1 MSRVA
6 HSRRLWIELL
16 LVALLTAVALFIRT
30 FQLQTFPPGLYID
43 EAAYALDALSV
54 LDGDFAVFFP
64 RNNGREPFFIYV
76 LALVF
81 SQLGSTAYTVR
92 LTAAICGSLTVAT
105 SYWMVREM
113 FKFGGYFR
121 SARWYAAWTALFLTF
136 SYWHISLSRLGFRA
150 ITLPLVTTVAFA
162 LMWHTWRRLRDGT
175 GLPWSWAIATGAALG
190 LTVYT
195 YTAGRMAPFL
205 FLAIGMITLIFAHH
219 LSMDRGRV
227 IKVTLL
233 IVASML
239 VAMTPLISYFVTH
252 PAAFSEHAAMVS
264 VFSNEFTDDGPIV
277 AILKNSAKMAL
288 FFVTEPDKNP
298 RHNPAQIPAFDPLLA
313 LWLAAGIGIAIIQ
326 WRKLPSLFSLLW
338 FLCFLAPAL
347 LSAEGMPHS
356 LRAIG
361 LLPIVYVLPLI
372 AMGWTTTRTPPRF
385 DSIVR
390 WLPLPFLLI
399 SGILGVNSYYSVID
413 EPDRF
418 AAPFFVK
425 FWELSLS
432 LQDNPDDTVWVLPL
446 PPGEDLTDHRLY
458 TTEFGLRDPNVLVTI
473 PLDEAT
479 LPTDLARLTEGKRVV
494 NVLRTYGE
502 EGLTYYDTRF
512 MDPKGRL
519 DLHLRRNTDAPITQG
534 EWTGIPY
541 TSYPLIES
549 PDFELPE
556 TGEPTDILFGDLVRL
571 TAANIGVTAASES
584 TIDDSEETAGPG
596 GGELVQDVAHI
607 ANDQSAWVVLNWQ
620 AEEEIEGYLK
630 TSLVLRSQTGEFAG
644 QIDGFL
650 TGERFPRHPVWNAGD
665 AAKTYHIVEPLPALP
680 PGRYT
685 LALTV
690 YDDES
695 GRTYQAQMPDG
706 TVTTNV
712 PLAIIEISPPL
723 TPGADSSPQIPLTD
737 AFLADDLQVV
747 GIDLPNS
754 LVSPGDTIP
763 VTLHFRAIEVPQEDY
778 VVAVELRD
786 EDGKLIQQVEAPPGG
801 DGFPTSQWR
810 TGEVI
815 RSQYRLP
822 LEADT
827 ESGEYTLSA
836 TMAGTEPAE
845 PTVVVLASVS
855 VNNRPRLLIAPPM
868 THEMDV
874 SFESAIRLA
883 GVDAQEA
890 ISVRPGDVVTTTL
903 VWQPTATSTN
913 EALTRSAQ
921 LLNAEG
927 QLVAQEDTIPCGG
940 SCPATSWLADEYL
953 LDDTAVS
960 LPGDLAP
967 GTYTLIV
974 GFYDPT
980 TQSRLVATDENGT
993 ALPNNMAALPFSV
1006 IVEE

>member
-1 MSRVA
+1 MSRVV

-30 FQLQTFPPGLYID
+30 YQLQTFPPGLYID

-54 LDGDFAVFFP
+54 LDGNFAVFFP
-64 RNNGREPFFIYV
+64 RNNGREPLFIYV

-113 FKFGGYFR
+113 FQFGGYFR
-121 SARWYAAWTALFLTF
+121 SARWYAAWTALFLAF

-175 GLPWSWAIATGAALG
+175 GLPWIWAIATGAALG

-219 LSMDRGRV
+219 LGMERGRV
-227 IKVTLL
+227 IKVTFLIGTSMLMAMAPLL
-233 IVASML
+233 I
-239 VAMTPLISYFVTH
+239 YFVTH

-264 VFSNEFTDDGPIV
+264 VFSREFTDDGPIM

-288 FFVTEPDKNP
+288 FFITEPDKNP
-298 RHNPAQIPAFDPLLA
+298 RHNPAQVPAFDPLLA
-313 LWLAAGIGIAIIQ
+313 LWLAAGIGIAVVQ
-326 WRKLPSLFSLLW
+326 LRKLPSLFSLLW
-338 FLCFLAPAL
+338 LLCFLVPAL

-372 AMGWTTTRTPPRF
+372 AMGWTTTKTPPRF
-385 DSIVR
+385 GSAMR
-390 WLPLPFLLI
+390 WLPLPFLLL
-399 SGILGVNSYYSVID
+399 SGILGVNSYYDVVD

-432 LQDNPDDTVWVLPL
+432 LKDNPDDIVWVLPL

-479 LPTDLARLTEGKRVV
+479 LPTDLAQLTQGKRVV

-502 EGLTYYDTRF
+502 DGLTFYDTRF

-519 DLHLRRNTDAPITQG
+519 DLYLRRNTDAQITQG

-549 PDFELPE
+549 PDFELPG

-571 TAANIGVTAASES
+571 TEANIGVTAASGPK
-584 TIDDSEETAGPG
+584 TDDSGENTGPG
-596 GGELVQDVAHI
+596 DGGLVPTVSHI
-607 ANDQSAWVVLNWQ
+607 ANDQSAWVVLSWQ

-650 TGERFPRHPVWNAGD
+650 TGERFPRDPIWNAGD
-665 AAKTYHIVEPLPALP
+665 AARTYHIIEPLPALP

-685 LALTV
+685 LSLTV

-695 GRTYQAQMPDG
+695 GRTYQARMPDG
-706 TVTTNV
+706 TTAATVR
-712 PLAIIEISPPL
+712 LASIEIAPPL
-723 TPGADSSPQIPLTD
+723 TPGSESRPQIPLTD
-737 AFLADDLQVV
+737 AFLADDLEIV

-754 LVSPGDTIP
+754 LVSPGDTVP
-763 VTLHFRAIEVPQEDY
+763 VTLHFRASEAPQEDY
-778 VVAVELRD
+778 IVAVELRD
-786 EDGKLIQQVEAPPGG
+786 EDGNLLQRVEAPPGG
-801 DGFPTSQWR
+801 DGFPTAQWR
-810 TGEVI
+810 AGEVI
-815 RSQYRLP
+815 RSQYELP
-822 LEADT
+822 LEADAA
-827 ESGEYTLSA
+827 SGEYTLSA
-836 TMAGTEPAE
+836 ALAGTEPE
-845 PTVVVLASVS
+845 TPTAVVLAPVSVS
-855 VNNRPRLLIAPPM
+855 NRPRLLDAPPI

-874 SFESAIRLA
+874 SFGSAIQLV
-883 GVDAQEA
+883 GVDAQDA
-890 ISVRPGDVVTTTL
+890 ISVRPGDVVTATL
-903 VWQPTATSTN
+903 VWQPTASGTN
-913 EALTRSAQ
+913 GALTRSAQ
-921 LLNAEG
+921 LLNPDG
-927 QLVAQEDTIPCGG
+927 QLVAQEDTTPCGG
-940 SCPATSWLADEYL
+940 SCPATSWLPEEYL
-953 LDDTAVS
+953 LDDIAVS
-960 LPGDLAP
+960 LPDDLAP

-980 TQSRLVATDENGT
+980 TQSRLAATDQNGV
-993 ALPNNMAALPFSV
+993 ALPNNMAALPFTV